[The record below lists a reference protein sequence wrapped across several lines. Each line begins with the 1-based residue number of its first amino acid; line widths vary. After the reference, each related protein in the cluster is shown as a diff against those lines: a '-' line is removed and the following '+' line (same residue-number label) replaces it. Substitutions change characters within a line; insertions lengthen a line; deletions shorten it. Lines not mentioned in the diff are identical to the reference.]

1 MLNDNPIL
9 SAAIR
14 HVRLP
19 NDMSFVI
26 AYSGSLV
33 HCFSGGGRGLV
44 RKIHAC
50 IRQGAQVFEI
60 NYVAG
65 AAEPALSR
73 LEYDIY
79 FWMENGLRHCSSSTQ
94 AQMNSFLSINPI
106 RRKLCFYWKYKTPQK
121 ESVSRYSNHSVSFT
135 GRAKRVVSL
144 QESHGSCLSFPMPSF
159 KLLKGGACLER
170 LCCDEANASE
180 SYFAFCSDAHF
191 SYSHRY

>member
-79 FWMENGLRHCSSSTQ
+79 FWMEKRPQALLILNSSTDEQ
-94 AQMNSFLSINPI
+94 LLVDKSHPAEALLLLEVQNAPEGVGVKIQQSLSLLYWKGEACGFITGKPWQLSII
-106 RRKLCFYWKYKTPQK
+106 
-121 ESVSRYSNHSVSFT
+121 
-135 GRAKRVVSL
+135 
-144 QESHGSCLSFPMPSF
+144 
-159 KLLKGGACLER
+159 
-170 LCCDEANASE
+170 
-180 SYFAFCSDAHF
+180 SDALF
-191 SYSHRY
+191 QAFEGRGMP

>member
-1 MLNDNPIL
+1 MGAVRGRSAANQYLSEVSIMLNDNPIL

-73 LEYDIY
+73 LEYDI
-79 FWMENGLRHCSSSTQ
+79 
-94 AQMNSFLSINPI
+94 I
-106 RRKLCFYWKYKTPQK
+106 
-121 ESVSRYSNHSVSFT
+121 
-135 GRAKRVVSL
+135 AKRVGL
-144 QESHGSCLSFPMPSF
+144 NCWL
-159 KLLKGGACLER
+159 A
-170 LCCDEANASE
+170 
-180 SYFAFCSDAHF
+180 
-191 SYSHRY
+191 